1 MRKRLIF
8 LLGVFFF
15 SFSQVILGNWVA
27 QERLSFDLWTSMTTS
42 SNPCAIAADASGN
55 RHVVWRDDRNR
66 RGTSYEIYYKKYSPT
81 SGWGLETRL
90 TFEVLTGIDGQGNPI
105 LQAHNKNNP
114 GIVADAEG
122 NLFVSYEN
130 VTASSPCV
138 LRWDAATRLWGAE
151 TVLGSG
157 GLADINPVLAVDS
170 DNNVHAVW
178 RALVDG
184 HPQVFYGRYT
194 GAAGWGTPE
203 QLTTEASQKKTP
215 LIAVDAADNL
225 QVVFTD
231 SRDSGVGI
239 HDEIYYKKKPAGGR
253 WSGDTRL
260 SVAVD
265 SDSQAPHLACAPD
278 GNLHLAWEDDRDGNF
293 EIYYRCFAAATGAW
307 GPEERL
313 TTEGSPSLDPH
324 LAVDSSNQV
333 HLVWHDGRYLGGGSL
348 SRLSLFYKK
357 KTAAWGDD
365 LRLARQGVQGS
376 LVADA
381 ATNLHLV
388 YTAPLE
394 TVGNPDIYYLKF
406 DPFITDSPPPNEVV
420 LVLDTSGSMAWDDEG
435 AVPARPEDSRLFRA
449 GQALSSFL
457 DRYNL
462 RNESKAYFGLVTFP
476 HASHACPSAQDVIPG
491 TGPLPQL
498 NDVTRLDAIN
508 HVIPGLT
515 ARGRTPMVE
524 GLTLASSLL
533 TPDRAPQMMLL
544 VSDGFHNCPSRDFPA
559 DFLAG
564 LTVPIYTVGIG
575 RAVEVDLP
583 KLDEIAAATGG
594 EFRDATAASSLD
606 LVSWMKTIIQSVL
619 GLEAECDPAG
629 VISSGQKITH
639 PVWITDRDS
648 DISFDISWHLANPDS
663 IEFVLRTPAGRFIRA
678 KDSGRVPG
686 ITHISRPTYQ
696 VFYLEEKFLKTMRRA
711 GKWTI
716 ELLGRNTGQNLP
728 ETYQYGVT
736 MRSPL
741 KLLVEFNRRQYRV
754 GQPVV
759 IQASVCD
766 GKRRLPA
773 DLRLSIRSSAQGP
786 TMPSQEPIRL
796 GDSGRQGDLKAGDG
810 IYTFVFTGTATDGTY
825 TFDLTAKGKTSS
837 GQVFR
842 RERILQRYVLSNI
855 KKKEPVYLNLKELP
869 K

>member
-1 MRKRLIF
+1 MKKRLLFFWLVF
-8 LLGVFFF
+8 LIPF
-15 SFSQVILGNWVA
+15 SLEVLGNWVA
-27 QERLSFDLWTSMTTS
+27 QERLSFDLWTSMTAS

-55 RHVVWRDDRNR
+55 LHVVWRDDRNR
-66 RGTSYEIYYKKYSPT
+66 RGTDYEIYYKKYSPT

-90 TFEVLTGIDGQGNPI
+90 TFEVLTGIDDKGNPI

-114 GIVADAEG
+114 GIVVDADG

-138 LRWDAATRLWGAE
+138 LRRDAATGLWGAE

-157 GLADINPVLAVDS
+157 GMAGINPVLAVDS
-170 DNNVHAVW
+170 GNNVHAVW
-178 RALVDG
+178 RALLGGD
-184 HPQVFYGRYT
+184 PQVFYNRYT
-194 GAAGWGTPE
+194 PASGWGTPE
-203 QLTTEASQKKTP
+203 QLTTEASQKETP
-215 LIAVDAADNL
+215 LIAVDAAGNL
-225 QVVFTD
+225 QVVFAD
-231 SRDSGVGI
+231 SRDSGVGT
-239 HDEIYYKKKPAGGR
+239 HYEIYYKKKPAGGR

-260 SVAVD
+260 SVAVG
-265 SDSQAPHLACAPD
+265 SDSKAPHLACAPD

-293 EIYYRCFAAATGAW
+293 EIYYRCFDAAAGAW
-307 GPEERL
+307 GPEERI
-313 TTEGSPSLDPH
+313 TNETSPSTDPH
-324 LAVDSSNQV
+324 LAVDPSNQV
-333 HLVWHDGRYLGGGSL
+333 HLVWQDGRYLGGGGL
-348 SRLSLFYKK
+348 SRFSLFYKK

-381 ATNLHLV
+381 AANLHLV

-394 TVGNPDIYYLKF
+394 TIGNPDIYYLKF

-462 RNESKAYFGLVTFP
+462 RNESKAHFGLVTFP
-476 HASHACPSAQDVIPG
+476 HASRACPSAENVIPG
-491 TGPLPQL
+491 AGPLPPL
-498 NDVTRLDAIN
+498 NDATRLNAIL

-533 TPDRAPQMMLL
+533 TPDRTPQMMLL

-559 DFLAG
+559 GFLAG

-583 KLDEIAAATGG
+583 RLDEIAAATGG

-606 LVSWMKTIIQSVL
+606 MVSWMKTIIQSVL

-629 VISSGQKITH
+629 VISSGQRISH

-648 DISFDISWHLANPDS
+648 DISFDLSWHLANPDS
-663 IEFVLRTPAGRFIRA
+663 IDFVLRTPAGRTIRA
-678 KDSGRVPG
+678 EDSGRIPG

-696 VFYLEEKFLKTMRRA
+696 VFYLQEKFLKTMRRT

-716 ELLGRNTGQNLP
+716 ELVGRNTGQNLP
-728 ETYQYGVT
+728 EPYQYGVT

-741 KLLVEFNRRQYRV
+741 KLMVEFNRRTFRA

-773 DLRLSIRSSAQGP
+773 DMRLIIRSPGQGP
-786 TMPSQEPIRL
+786 AKLGRGSIKL
-796 GDSGRQGDLKAGDG
+796 GDNGRQGDLKAGDG
-810 IYTFVFTGTATDGTY
+810 IYTFVFTGTAMDGTY

-842 RERILQRYVLSNI
+842 RERILQRFVLSNI
-855 KKKEPVYLNLKELP
+855 KKKGPVYLDLKELP
-869 K
+869 Q